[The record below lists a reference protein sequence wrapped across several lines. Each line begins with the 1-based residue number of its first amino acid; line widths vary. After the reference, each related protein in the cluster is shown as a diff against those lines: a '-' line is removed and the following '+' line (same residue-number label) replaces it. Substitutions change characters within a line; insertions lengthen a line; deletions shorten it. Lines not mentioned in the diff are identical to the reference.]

1 MHMPAML
8 FTATI
13 PVDPMVTPANLNDSR
28 AMNTM
33 VGSIADQYGEEFLR
47 SSILVFDLGYYKI
60 ERFLVLKLKGYPF
73 VTRIKKNASYSMVRE
88 YAHSRIIRF
97 RNGLELRPVSIT
109 HNGGERNYPTDIMDL
124 PDEYI
129 HLIYAGRW
137 EIEIFFRRM
146 KTLLKPD
153 HLMSREDKW
162 HNGSDICIP
171 DSISRT
177 PPDTG
182 NDACIQPGRD
192 HKDGQAWYPAAGSE
206 EL

>member
-1 MHMPAML
+1 
-8 FTATI
+8 
-13 PVDPMVTPANLNDSR
+13 
-28 AMNTM
+28 MNTM
-33 VGSIADQYGEEFLR
+33 VESIADQYGEEFLR

-88 YAHSRIIRF
+88 YVHSRIIRF

-109 HNGGERNYPTDIMDL
+109 HNGGERNYLTDIMDL

-146 KTLLKPD
+146 KTLLKLD
-153 HLMSREDKW
+153 HL
-162 HNGSDICIP
+162 
-171 DSISRT
+171 ISRKINGIMVQIFAFLT
-177 PPDTG
+177 AYLVLHQIQEMMPAYSLAEIIRMARHGIPLPVQKNYDHGTG
-182 NDACIQPGRD
+182 HTGAV
-192 HKDGQAWYPAAGSE
+192 
-206 EL
+206 